1 MVIIVTGAIGIGKT
15 TVCQKL
21 ISLLRDSG
29 YSVGGI
35 LTRKAG
41 DEITVADLKTG
52 ESTTLASSRQDYHG
66 PRTPKY
72 FFNPEGIDFG
82 TRAIERADPSTI
94 LVVDELG
101 YLELGDEG
109 FVKAIELIRNGKV
122 KNSILVIRGELLPAF
137 LPRLNAEP
145 LVFEVTTDN
154 RERLP
159 REISALLVERLDG

>member
-21 ISLLRDSG
+21 ISRLRESG

-35 LTRKAG
+35 LTDKAG
-41 DEITVADLKTG
+41 DEITVADLKSG
-52 ESTTLASSRQDYHG
+52 ESTILASSLKDYGG

-82 TRAIERADPSTI
+82 TRAITKADPSTI

-122 KNSILVIRGELLPAF
+122 KNSILVIRSELLPAF

-145 LVFEVTTDN
+145 LIFEVNTDN
-154 RERLP
+154 REGLP
-159 REISALLVERLDG
+159 GEISAVLVERLAE